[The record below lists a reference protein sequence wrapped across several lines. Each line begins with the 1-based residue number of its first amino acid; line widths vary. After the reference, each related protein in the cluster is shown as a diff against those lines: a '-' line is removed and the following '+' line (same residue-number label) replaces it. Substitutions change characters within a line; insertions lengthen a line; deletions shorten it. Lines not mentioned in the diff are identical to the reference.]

1 MIDADNPSPETAAE
15 QHSSDLNTL
24 CTQFEAVRRT
34 GATNMLDARGVR
46 DAAEQI
52 GFDELAEFVRAS
64 TSEEYAAV
72 LKEMGRRRE

>member
-1 MIDADNPSPETAAE
+1 MTETDKTTPQAAAE
-15 QHSSDLNTL
+15 RHSFALDTL
-24 CTQFEAVRRT
+24 CRQCEAVRQT
-34 GATNMLDARGVR
+34 GVTNMLDAPGVR

-64 TSEEYAAV
+64 SHEEYAAV

>member
-1 MIDADNPSPETAAE
+1 MTTPTPTPETAAE
-15 QHSSDLNTL
+15 RHSSDLETL
-24 CTQFEAVRRT
+24 CTQFEVVRQT
-34 GATNMLDARGVR
+34 GVTNMLDARGVR

-52 GFDELAEFVRAS
+52 GFDELAEFVRES